1 MTNDLD
7 FGAKKKNVLGTS
19 WFNFFNFFNS
29 PAMILSGWM
38 QTFWLGVY
46 VEANPGGLVYVAE
59 PQPPTLH
66 FHFSF
71 GALPQTVGLKSIFT
85 ISDGWKNSVK
95 MPVQAGTGKKEKKKK
110 ISASIHDLSLLPC
123 CFIKYFPP
131 AHRCGGD
138 EISLR
143 SEAHQF
149 PLLSSVRGGG
159 PRFFFTDGR
168 LWSTSLFSAMIHP
181 TKAAHQHHYHPIR
194 PLHTQKNAA
203 AFQGQASGCWG
214 RKTT

>member
-1 MTNDLD
+1 MHKGYFKSDNMIRNWGQSRDFSFSLPDQYYILYILLNFKSQNISFIHFIWTTTDLQLCSD
-7 FGAKKKNVLGTS
+7 TLIQKRIEVGVSDRDLCRPTPHDKWLGLWCKKKNVLGTS

-95 MPVQAGTGKKEKKKK
+95 MPVQAGTGKKEKKKNNFSK
-110 ISASIHDLSLLPC
+110 HSWPIT
-123 CFIKYFPP
+123 
-131 AHRCGGD
+131 
-138 EISLR
+138 
-143 SEAHQF
+143 
-149 PLLSSVRGGG
+149 
-159 PRFFFTDGR
+159 FTV
-168 LWSTSLFSAMIHP
+168 LF
-181 TKAAHQHHYHPIR
+181 Y
-194 PLHTQKNAA
+194 
-203 AFQGQASGCWG
+203 
-214 RKTT
+214 